1 MRLIRGKGKMK
12 QLDEVHQRSTID
24 ALFAED
30 WFLLQEKAIEV
41 ERLANE
47 IRLLVG
53 RIETGLKFLKM
64 EY

>member
-1 MRLIRGKGKMK
+1 MK
-12 QLDEVHQRSTID
+12 QLDEIPQRSTID

-30 WFLLQEKAIEV
+30 WFLLQEKAVEV

-47 IRLLVG
+47 IRLLAD

-64 EY
+64 EH